1 MHVVGDLFE
10 LNANLCSAPPYRNE
24 WNLKML
30 KLHKIGDRKLQYYD
44 DTYWK
49 YADKPPQL
57 TVLSLVYIMCRVCTD
72 ISSKLFK
79 TQLKNIQMLRVN
91 LSKIIGTINIIWV
104 KDAQLC
110 ILCASLS
117 NINRIAR

>member
-1 MHVVGDLFE
+1 
-10 LNANLCSAPPYRNE
+10 
-24 WNLKML
+24 ML

-91 LSKIIGTINIIWV
+91 LSKIIGTINIIW
-104 KDAQLC
+104 
-110 ILCASLS
+110 
-117 NINRIAR
+117 